1 MHRQKSTA
9 CKPPVDSTPFLL
21 QKKLCRDEKRGTLK
35 NFCKQTVHR
44 GDQPALETVDNGS
57 SWWIV
62 KSALN
67 AKKIKTML
75 ASHQS
80 KSTGGEKKNSFFS
93 TAGGFLSTVRAV
105 ALSMLKKNFRLLFK

>member
-21 QKKLCRDEKRGTLK
+21 QKKLCHFFTIS
-35 NFCKQTVHR
+35 NSTSKQTVHR

-67 AKKIKTML
+67 AKKK
-75 ASHQS
+75 S
-80 KSTGGEKKNSFFS
+80 KQCLLHTSQNPPVEKKKTHFFPLPVDS
-93 TAGGFLSTVRAV
+93 YQPFE
-105 ALSMLKKNFRLLFK
+105 RLRCRC